1 MKSFF
6 SGLLAGFGLLLVFG
20 LLASLTSAHD
30 ITNVFTTLGGLCL
43 IICPIIG
50 IINGRKERAK
60 RRSVKSAE
68 QSRAASIE
76 RSLKEALA
84 TMNLGCGTTQET
96 VKRYADA
103 CDTLVYFCAE
113 YSFTP
118 LYEQLVKPY
127 RQAVYER
134 TWPVYRWRNAKY
146 EYVPG
151 IELAEVLQ
159 AETRKRGAE
168 REEERKRRQSYNS
181 Y

>member
-6 SGLLAGFGLLLVFG
+6 SGLVVGFGLLILFG
-20 LLASLTSAHD
+20 LLASFTLASD
-30 ITNVFTTLGGLCL
+30 ITNLFTTLGGLCL
-43 IICPIIG
+43 IACPIIG
-50 IINGRKERAK
+50 VINGRKERAN
-60 RRSVKSAE
+60 RRTVKADQ
-68 QSRAASIE
+68 QSRSANIE
-76 RSLKEALA
+76 RSLKGALA

-96 VKRYADA
+96 FKRYADA

-113 YSFTP
+113 YSFSP
-118 LYEQLVKPY
+118 LYENLVKPY
-127 RQAVYER
+127 RQAVYAR

-159 AETRKRGAE
+159 EEIRKRGAE
-168 REEERKRRQSYNS
+168 REEERKRRQSYHS